1 MKFYTQSTVRKVR
14 EQRSAGL
21 SINKIS
27 EKFCVSSSTVS
38 RWVKDL
44 PGSDVN
50 FNKARAH
57 AITEINRFTDV
68 PVNFP
73 LTGDSAKLFVSLLY
87 WCEGSKY
94 PASNCLA
101 FTNSDW
107 KLSRTYITLLRLAF
121 PLNESKLRVHL
132 QVHSTHPYLELLN
145 FWAHLL
151 EVPISQFYKP
161 TITSPTRRAKRLD
174 YKGTCTIK
182 YFDTK
187 VLHNITGIYQKFA
200 YTHGRVA

>member
-27 EKFCVSSSTVS
+27 EKYNVSSSTVS

-57 AITEINRFTDV
+57 ATAEMERFVSVADS
-68 PVNFP
+68 FP
-73 LTGDSAKLFVSLLY
+73 LSEDSAKLFVSLLY

-94 PASNCLA
+94 PASNCLT

-107 KLSRTYITLLRLAF
+107 KLSRTYLSLVRAAF
-121 PLNESKLRVHL
+121 PLDESKLRVHL
-132 QVHSTHPYLELLN
+132 QVHSTHPYEELLH
-145 FWAHLL
+145 FWAQLL
-151 EVPISQFYKP
+151 EVPESQFYKP
-161 TITSPTRRAKRLD
+161 TVTSPTRRAKRLE

-187 VLHNITGIYQKFA
+187 VLHNITGIYQQFA
-200 YTHGRVA
+200 RTHGEVA

>member
-27 EKFCVSSSTVS
+27 EKYSVSSSTVS

-57 AITEINRFTDV
+57 ATAETERFATL
-68 PVNFP
+68 PASFS
-73 LTGDSAKLFVSLLY
+73 LTENSAKLFVSLLY

-94 PASNCLA
+94 PASNCLT

-107 KLSRTYITLLRLAF
+107 KLSRTYLTLLRAAF
-121 PLNESKLRVHL
+121 RLDESKLRVHL
-132 QVHSTHPYLELLN
+132 QVHSTHPYPELLH
-145 FWAHLL
+145 FWAQLL
-151 EVPISQFYKP
+151 EVSESQFYKP
-161 TITSPTRRAKRLD
+161 TVTNPTKRAKRLE

-187 VLHNITGIYQKFA
+187 VLHNIAGIYQQFA
-200 YTHGRVA
+200 HTHGRVA